1 MDPGEVNYLERY
13 GRQSCGWSAGPRFAV
28 AGSTG
33 FGQERVMVRKAVLP
47 VAGFGSRML
56 PASKSIPKEMLPIV
70 DRPAIEYVVKEAV
83 RAGIKEIILVSHS
96 SKTAIEDY
104 FDTQFELEQQLA
116 DKGKAA
122 LLAEVRN
129 ILPDDVSVISVRQ
142 HRALGLG
149 HAVACAAP
157 VVGNEPFAVLLP
169 DVLVDCEGQAED
181 LAVMVERYQS
191 SGAAQ
196 IMVEAVPA
204 DRVDQYG
211 IVALQVA
218 VPAPGESSA
227 MTAIVEKPALD
238 VAPSRLAVV
247 GRYVLPGEIM
257 TILEKTVPGAGDEIQ
272 LTDAIATLLEHAP
285 VEAYAMQGRTFD
297 CGNKAGYLQAIFHYA
312 ALHPELGEQARE
324 MMAEASSPR

>member
-1 MDPGEVNYLERY
+1 
-13 GRQSCGWSAGPRFAV
+13 
-28 AGSTG
+28 
-33 FGQERVMVRKAVLP
+33 MVRKAVLP

-96 SKTAIEDY
+96 AKTAIEDY

-116 DKGKAA
+116 DKGKNK

-129 ILPDDVSVISVRQ
+129 ILPYGVSVISVRQ

-157 VVGNEPFAVLLP
+157 VVGDEPFAVLLP

-181 LAVMVERYQS
+181 LGSMVDKFHA

-196 IMVEAVPA
+196 VMVEEVPA
-204 DRVDQYG
+204 ERVDQYG
-211 IVALQVA
+211 IVALKGA
-218 VPAPGESSA
+218 VPASGESA
-227 MTAIVEKPALD
+227 PMTAMVEKPAFAD
-238 VAPSRLAVV
+238 APSRLSVV

-257 TILEKTVPGAGDEIQ
+257 AILAETPPGTGNEIQ
-272 LTDAIATLLEHAP
+272 LTDAIATLMERTP
-285 VEAYAMQGRTFD
+285 VEAYAMRGRTFD
-297 CGNKAGYLQAIFHYA
+297 CGNKSGYLRAIFHYA
-312 ALHPELGEQARE
+312 ARHPELGEQVRA
-324 MMAEASSPR
+324 MMAEELA

>member
-1 MDPGEVNYLERY
+1 
-13 GRQSCGWSAGPRFAV
+13 
-28 AGSTG
+28 
-33 FGQERVMVRKAVLP
+33 MVRKAVLP

-96 SKTAIEDY
+96 AKTAIEDY

-116 DKGKAA
+116 EKGKND
-122 LLAEVRN
+122 LLAEVQN
-129 ILPDDVSVISVRQ
+129 ILPADVSVISVRQ

-169 DVLVDCEGQAED
+169 DVLVDCEGMAED
-181 LAVMVERYQS
+181 LTVMVEHYLS

-196 IMVEAVPA
+196 IMVEEVPA
-204 DRVDQYG
+204 ERVDQYG
-211 IVALQVA
+211 IVALQGT
-218 VPAPGESSA
+218 VPAPGQSAA
-227 MTAIVEKPALD
+227 MTAVVEKPA
-238 VAPSRLAVV
+238 VEEAPSRLSVV

-257 TILEKTVPGAGDEIQ
+257 EILARTAPGAGNEIQ

-297 CGNKAGYLQAIFHYA
+297 CGNKAGYLQAIFHFA
-312 ALHPELGEQARE
+312 ARHPELGEQVRA
-324 MMAEASSPR
+324 MMAAELG

>member
-1 MDPGEVNYLERY
+1 
-13 GRQSCGWSAGPRFAV
+13 
-28 AGSTG
+28 
-33 FGQERVMVRKAVLP
+33 MVRKAVLP

-96 SKTAIEDY
+96 AKTAIEDY

-116 DKGKAA
+116 EKGKND
-122 LLAEVRN
+122 LLAEVQN
-129 ILPDDVSVISVRQ
+129 ILPADVSVISVRQ

-169 DVLVDCEGQAED
+169 DVLVDCEGMAED
-181 LAVMVERYQS
+181 LTVMVEHYLS

-196 IMVEAVPA
+196 IMVEEVPA
-204 DRVDQYG
+204 ERVDQYG
-211 IVALQVA
+211 IVALQGT
-218 VPAPGESSA
+218 VPAPGQSAA
-227 MTAIVEKPALD
+227 MTAVVEKPT
-238 VAPSRLAVV
+238 VEEAPSRLSVV

-257 TILEKTVPGAGDEIQ
+257 EILARTAPGAGNEIQ

-297 CGNKAGYLQAIFHYA
+297 CGNKAGYLQAIFHFA
-312 ALHPELGEQARE
+312 ARHPELGEQVRA
-324 MMAEASSPR
+324 MMAAELG

>member
-1 MDPGEVNYLERY
+1 
-13 GRQSCGWSAGPRFAV
+13 
-28 AGSTG
+28 
-33 FGQERVMVRKAVLP
+33 MVRKAVLP

-96 SKTAIEDY
+96 AKTAIEDY

-116 DKGKAA
+116 EKGKND
-122 LLAEVRN
+122 LLAEVQN
-129 ILPDDVSVISVRQ
+129 ILPADVSVISVRQ

-169 DVLVDCEGQAED
+169 DVLVDCEGIAED
-181 LAVMVERYQS
+181 LTVMVEHYLS

-196 IMVEAVPA
+196 IMVEEVPA

-211 IVALQVA
+211 IVALQGEAPVA
-218 VPAPGESSA
+218 GESA
-227 MTAIVEKPALD
+227 PMTAVVEKPP
-238 VAPSRLAVV
+238 VEEAPSRLSVV

-257 TILEKTVPGAGDEIQ
+257 GILANTAPGAGAEIQ
-272 LTDAIATLLEHAP
+272 LTDAIATLMTKAP
-285 VEAYAMQGRTFD
+285 VEAYAMRGRTFD
-297 CGNKAGYLQAIFHYA
+297 CGNKAGYLQAIFHFA
-312 ALHPELGEQARE
+312 ARHPELGEQVRA
-324 MMAEASSPR
+324 MMAAELGKAVES